1 MKILAMEDAMER
13 QRRHKHRDSNSS
25 VESFS
30 SSNASPPTSGF
41 SMPKEKDARRSINFD
56 ERPKMMQFME
66 NDAEKVVKKFKG
78 RLRALTGGS
87 NRDVQPY
94 PGT

>member
-1 MKILAMEDAMER
+1 MKTLAMEDAMEK

-30 SSNASPPTSGF
+30 FSNASPPTSDY
-41 SMPKEKDARRSINFD
+41 SMPKAKEGRRSINFD
-56 ERPKMMQFME
+56 DRPKMMQSME
-66 NDAEKVVKKFKG
+66 DAEKVVKKFKG

-87 NRDVQPY
+87 NKDVQPY